1 MSVDARRNAAVRHA
15 LAVCRLLA
23 GEPLTLYQIAE
34 RMGFDQRTA
43 RRYLKSRLITRDD
56 KA

>member
-1 MSVDARRNAAVRHA
+1 MSHDHDRSAVLRKT

-23 GEPLTLYQIAE
+23 SESLTLQQIGE

-43 RRYLKSRLITRDD
+43 RRTLYALQLC
-56 KA
+56 A